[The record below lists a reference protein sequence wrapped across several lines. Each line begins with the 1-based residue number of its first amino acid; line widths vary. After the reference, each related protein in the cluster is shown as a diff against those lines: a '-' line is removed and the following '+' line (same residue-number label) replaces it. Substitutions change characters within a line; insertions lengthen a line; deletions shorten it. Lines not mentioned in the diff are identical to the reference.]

1 MSEEE
6 DFESKVI
13 NNTKT
18 FFSQN
23 SELSKNNFDK
33 FLEEVGL
40 LEIFNSEEEKTY
52 IWEVL
57 LKQGP
62 NGILDLDKAIKGV
75 EEIFNPVDEENNG
88 TNDQQGPPEEEKAN
102 ISNSQPEMAK
112 KHKHK
117 RSVTKFFSQ
126 IDIGKI
132 RQLRKVFSLLNLQ
145 DKGSVTISQ
154 IQDLLSKYKF
164 IKIPL
169 EELVTFLN
177 HICSDDSPSSLS
189 ANENHLLT
197 IDFELYSKAMS
208 IMERQL
214 LQTNSDFFTEN
225 QNDSD
230 SYEIS
235 NDPLEMIEDLMNME
249 QENNDYIMLLSDI
262 KMSLRECNNSTIENY
277 NKLLSNVQKKNEESL
292 KENISHSNFS
302 FINKLS
308 DLDMFIKDMDTNSK
322 KKIGKLEYF
331 KSSLSILLQNYKNLE
346 DDYKKL
352 FSRMNTNEM
361 PVDDTVDRLLDE
373 NNAISKLLDEK
384 ANSIEKLQK
393 EIKEKDDNFNK
404 LLLEYNKSDSESKEK
419 TKEINR
425 LMEDNEKL
433 RKNYNQMVNDVLEK
447 IKKDDEDSQKL
458 GIPLDEYKE
467 RTQNEKYAIRSIS
480 SKMMLNERQ
489 KELCKMNYEKLLL
502 YSFNLDLD
510 NQNLLN
516 QFNSLQEKIRTLENS
531 LEATKKTLNEQKQ
544 SYFVIKSENTYL
556 QNKNEELTKELETT
570 KMFRPSKALNQL
582 RLSQLR
588 ESGTN
593 SMSNMQ
599 NIKIVNTKEI
609 KGENG
614 SFSNPFG
621 VDKASLTVKDDLS
634 NAPRLSK
641 MDINGFQ
648 FGNKIFAQ
656 NNEDN
661 TGMSRMDRDKL
672 VSESTFVVKG
682 INKDKQ
688 SITPIA
694 EEDPFSP
701 SHEHSSTFTEN
712 MNRQPFEIMK
722 KKTNSSL
729 CEEEV
734 RGSTIIKQTDSNFE
748 QCINT
753 GFNNYNQAQSMSHK
767 NEMVES
773 INSNVPLQYQS
784 TAQSHSMMRE
794 NLNLAHLRNQTVDD
808 INQLLP
814 SPTTIL
820 NSYDFLTLRK
830 NQIIQKLLDTN
841 SDNSSSYE
849 MFSDNVFLLHDN
861 YKKSK
866 RTIFITC
873 ESIYILKPDTY
884 VVKQKFKRE
893 LLKKFTISN
902 KNCNMIA
909 FHFTKGDDLVIEILR
924 RLELLYYFRDLYKF
938 KSFGKLAFKY
948 SDEFNI
954 KKSGR
959 YFTMKV
965 YVSNDTVAQNFQ
977 NAEKLD
983 YLYKMTEGFFSYSFN
998 EKLVVLTNIGLL
1010 YFDDP
1015 TKPPKKLIAIV
1026 GSEINKCEEKKY
1038 GRKFCFEIRTL
1049 NKEHIVFAAKTEED
1063 LNDWIN
1069 AFNRMKEQYENKLS
1083 AIDEGKEKKK

>member
-13 NNTKT
+13 NNIKK
-18 FFSQN
+18 FFDQN

-57 LKQGP
+57 LKQAP
-62 NGILDLDKAIKGV
+62 NGILDLDKATKGV
-75 EEIFNPVDEENNG
+75 KEIFNPVEEENNSISP
-88 TNDQQGPPEEEKAN
+88 QQGQPEEEK
-102 ISNSQPEMAK
+102 SNLSNTQQETTK

-126 IDIGKI
+126 IDVGKI

-145 DKGSVTISQ
+145 DKGSVTVSQ
-154 IQDLLSKYKF
+154 IQDILSKYKF

-169 EELVTFLN
+169 EELITFLN
-177 HICSDDSPSSLS
+177 HICSDESPSSLS
-189 ANENHLLT
+189 TNENHLLT
-197 IDFELYSKAMS
+197 IDFELYSKAIA
-208 IMERQL
+208 IMEKQL

-235 NDPLEMIEDLMNME
+235 DDPLEMIEDLMNIE
-249 QENNDYIMLLSDI
+249 QENSDYLMLLSDI
-262 KMSLRECNNSTIENY
+262 KMSLRDCNNCTIENY
-277 NKLLSNVQKKNEESL
+277 NKLLSGAPKTNEESL

-302 FINKLS
+302 FSNKLN
-308 DLDMFIKDMDTNSK
+308 DLDMFIKDMDINIK
-322 KKIGKLEYF
+322 KKISKLEYF
-331 KSSLSILLQNYKNLE
+331 KSSLSVLLQNYKNLE

-352 FSRMNTNEM
+352 FARMNTNEI
-361 PVDDTVDRLLDE
+361 PVDDTVDKLLDE
-373 NNAISKLLDEK
+373 NNAMSKLLDEK
-384 ANSIEKLQK
+384 NNSIEKLQK
-393 EIKEKDDNFNK
+393 EIKEKENSFSK
-404 LLLEYNKSDSESKEK
+404 LLLEYNQSDSESKEK

-425 LMEDNEKL
+425 LIANNEKL
-433 RKNYNQMVNDVLEK
+433 RKDYDLMVNNVLDK
-447 IKKDDEDSQKL
+447 IKKDDEDSQQL

-467 RTQNEKYAIRSIS
+467 RSQNEKYAIRSIS

-489 KELCKMNYEKLLL
+489 KDLCKMNYEKLLL

-516 QFNSLQEKIRTLENS
+516 QFNSFKEKIKS
-531 LEATKKTLNEQKQ
+531 LEDSLETTKKTLNDQKQ
-544 SYFVIKSENTYL
+544 SYFVIKSENTFL
-556 QNKNEELTKELETT
+556 QNKNEELAKELEMS
-570 KMFRPSKALNQL
+570 KMFRPSKVLNQI
-582 RLSQLR
+582 RASQLR
-588 ESGTN
+588 ESGAN

-614 SFSNPFG
+614 TFSNPFG
-621 VDKASLTVKDDLS
+621 VDKTSLTVKDDLS

-648 FGNKIFAQ
+648 FGNKIIAQ
-656 NNEDN
+656 NNDDN
-661 TGMSRMDRDKL
+661 TEMSRMDRDKL

-682 INKDKQ
+682 INEKDKK

-694 EEDPFSP
+694 EEGPFSP
-701 SHEHSSTFTEN
+701 SHEHSLTFTEN
-712 MNRQPFEIMK
+712 STRQPFEIMK

-729 CEEEV
+729 CDEDV
-734 RGSTIIKQTDSNFE
+734 RGSTIIKQTENNFE

-753 GFNNYNQAQSMSHK
+753 GFNQTQSMSQK
-767 NEMVES
+767 NEMLES
-773 INSNVPLQYQS
+773 INTNVPLQYQS

-794 NLNLAHLRNQTVDD
+794 NLNLAHLRNQTVED

-830 NQIIQKLLDTN
+830 NQIIQKLLDKN

-873 ESIYILKPDTY
+873 EAIYILKPDTY
-884 VVKQKFKRE
+884 VIKQKFKRE

-1038 GRKFCFEIRTL
+1038 GRKFCFEIKTL

-1069 AFNRMKEQYENKLS
+1069 AFNKMKEQYENKLS
-1083 AIDEGKEKKK
+1083 TIDENKEKKK